1 MDETSPFDAQSLL
14 VESETLDAFLAELA
28 AEARRRMPGANGC
41 GVTLERDGRP
51 YTVASA
57 AAPPRRSTRC
67 STPSTTAPAWRRCA
81 TTRRCTSRT
90 WRRRRGGCP
99 TRRSP
104 STAAP
109 APPSPSR

>member
-57 AAPPRRSTRC
+57 GSTAPPLDEMQYTIDDGPCLEALRHDKEVYVTDM
-67 STPSTTAPAWRRCA
+67 A
-81 TTRRCTSRT
+81 
-90 WRRRRGGCP
+90 
-99 TRRSP
+99 
-104 STAAP
+104 
-109 APPSPSR
+109 